1 MIYHQS
7 LARDIEDN
15 TDMLS
20 ITMYHF
26 YSFLHNKHNILADVA
41 AAFLNIQSS
50 NEESRKK
57 VKVDYG
63 SLRYSI
69 MNT

>member
-7 LARDIEDN
+7 MARDIEDN

-50 NEESRKK
+50 NEES
-57 VKVDYG
+57 
-63 SLRYSI
+63 
-69 MNT
+69 